1 MKLDVSM
8 LVEHLENRGIMV
20 AVPDTYPVELGPD
33 AKLRQVLNSKVIKHI
48 ESAEKYIFD
57 SGSDR
62 DIESTNAVRSTS
74 TAMME
79 GKLFHLPS
87 KVIWIE
93 DPFDVDD
100 QSEKHIFTGCDIRNY
115 YLCIEE
121 NDQIYVWFFHS
132 LPPGHGDS
140 GKVRFSMFALPIV
153 LDLAEPSDKFG
164 ILGLDREPLPIYIKG
179 LGEAIYSVKKFIV
192 TLATKDSVRERVRAK
207 PQKARIPKKFRE
219 YDHTIIRV
227 PYDRVE
233 SEALG
238 LGGSGRKRRRHLVP
252 GYWWGKNTRPIDEQR
267 FIYPYWRGSQEI
279 GIIDPAHRHHVV
291 QTKPAK
297 RA

>member
-8 LVEHLENRGIMV
+8 LVEHLENRQIMV
-20 AVPDTYPVELGPD
+20 AMPEIFPLDLGPED
-33 AKLRQVLNSKVIKHI
+33 KLRKLINSKVVGKI
-48 ESAEKYIFD
+48 EAAEKYIFD

-62 DIESTNAVRSTS
+62 DPETTDAVRST
-74 TAMME
+74 AMAMIE
-79 GKLFHLPS
+79 GNLFHLPS
-87 KVIWIE
+87 KVTWIE

-100 QSEKHIFTGCDIRNY
+100 QDNKEFFAGRDLRNY

-121 NDQIYVWFFHS
+121 DEQIVVWFFNS
-132 LPPGHGDS
+132 IPPGMGID
-140 GKVRFSMFALPIV
+140 GKIRFSMFSLPMVI
-153 LDLAEPSDKFG
+153 DLKHAQDAFMIP
-164 ILGLDREPLPIYIKG
+164 GLEREPHPIYCKG
-179 LGEAIYSVKKFIV
+179 LAEAIYAIKKFIV
-192 TLATKDSVRERVRAK
+192 TLATKDSVREKVRAK

-219 YDHTIIRV
+219 HDYTIIRV

-252 GYWWGKNTRPIDEQR
+252 GYWWGKNTRPLEERR
-267 FIYPYWRGSQEI
+267 FIAPYWRGSQEI
-279 GIIDPAHRHHVV
+279 GVIDPGPRHHVV
-291 QTKPAK
+291 QTKPVL